1 MEQQVEKIYVANGI
15 EKFDGDVVEFALNL
29 SKLKDA
35 GEHVFEFNG
44 QKYIKLKV
52 CKNRDGMNQYGKT
65 HYVQVDTFKP
75 EQPTVQDGQA
85 YSQEKS
91 QKQAFVDNNQPFDD
105 DIGF

>member
-1 MEQQVEKIYVANGI
+1 MEQQQEKIYVGNGI

-65 HYVQVDTFKP
+65 HYVEVNTFKP
-75 EQPTVQDGQA
+75 EA
-85 YSQEKS
+85 KQE
-91 QKQAFVDNNQPFDD
+91 AAPVPAPVAEVAGFAD
-105 DIGF
+105 DIPF

>member
-1 MEQQVEKIYVANGI
+1 MEQQQVEKIYVGNGV

-52 CKNRDGMNQYGKT
+52 CKNREGINQYGKT
-65 HYVQVDTFKP
+65 HYVEVNTFKP
-75 EQPTVQDGQA
+75 EA
-85 YSQEKS
+85 KQE
-91 QKQAFVDNNQPFDD
+91 AAPAPVPAPVAAVAGFDD
-105 DIGF
+105 DIPF

>member
-1 MEQQVEKIYVANGI
+1 MEQQVEKIYVGNGI

-65 HYVQVDTFKP
+65 HYVEVNTFKP
-75 EQPTVQDGQA
+75 EA
-85 YSQEKS
+85 KQE
-91 QKQAFVDNNQPFDD
+91 AVPVPAPVAEVAGFENEIPF
-105 DIGF
+105 

>member
-1 MEQQVEKIYVANGI
+1 MEQQVEKIYVGNGV

-65 HYVQVDTFKP
+65 HYVEVNTLKP
-75 EQPTVQDGQA
+75 EA
-85 YSQEKS
+85 KQE
-91 QKQAFVDNNQPFDD
+91 AAPVPAPAPVAAVEGFDD
-105 DIGF
+105 DIPF